1 MSVNP
6 DPLIRSLPDR
16 PEVLEK
22 IRVGLYNLCGGVVR
36 HAAGTGK
43 GGQIVGHLVFP
54 NDGEEVKERLDQL
67 QSTLSQGLGSLESGM
82 GQMKQSMDM
91 LQGLQSANLVMSGLN
106 LAVTTAGFIIVCKK
120 LDGISEQ
127 IEAQS
132 RGIAQLVQ
140 MVSDIQDRNLLQDEA
155 EFRSLAASAKQ
166 FCELGDVQ
174 QLNGLIRPLHKEY
187 QFNKL
192 VLEKHALIP
201 HSSIECLGEI
211 KLLQDRLVNLG
222 HMLSHVQLKTGA
234 FKHSRESVMQ
244 LESDLTALNARRVDV
259 LINDQA
265 VASKI
270 THSQFADLTGFLRRG
285 KQTLPALS
293 YQANV
298 LELEA
303 RHPGLLERVS
313 ETKEI
318 LLVAA

>member
-1 MSVNP
+1 MSVSP
-6 DPLIRSLPDR
+6 DPLVRSLPDI

-22 IRVGLYNLCGGVVR
+22 LRLGIYKLYGGVVR

-43 GGQIVGHLVFP
+43 GGQILGHLVFP
-54 NDGEEVKERLDQL
+54 NDGEEVKKRLDQL

-82 GQMKQSMDM
+82 GKMQHSMDV

-106 LAVTTAGFIIVCKK
+106 LAVVTAGFIIVCKK

-127 IEAQS
+127 IQAQS

-140 MVSDIQDRNLLQDEA
+140 MVSEIQDRNLLQDEA
-155 EFRSLAASAKQ
+155 EFRSLAVSAKQ

-174 QLNGLIRPLHKEY
+174 QLKDLIRPLHRQY

-201 HSSIECLGEI
+201 HSSIERLGEI

-222 HMLSHVQLKTGA
+222 HMSSHVQLKTGA
-234 FKHSRESVMQ
+234 LKHSRESVMQ
-244 LESDLTALNARRVDV
+244 LKSDLTALNTRRVDV
-259 LINDQA
+259 LINDRA

-270 THSQFADLTGFLRRG
+270 SVSQFADLTGFLRRG
-285 KQTLPALS
+285 KQALPALS
-293 YQANV
+293 YQADV
-298 LELEA
+298 LELEI

-313 ETKEI
+313 ENREI
-318 LLVAA
+318 MLVAA

>member
-6 DPLIRSLPDR
+6 DPLVRSLPDR

-22 IRVGLYNLCGGVVR
+22 IREGLYKICGGVLR

-43 GGQIVGHLVFP
+43 GGQIVAHLVFP
-54 NDGEEVKERLDQL
+54 NDAEEVKQRLDQL

-82 GQMKQSMDM
+82 SQMGQSLEV

-127 IEAQS
+127 IHAQS
-132 RGIAQLVQ
+132 RGITQLVQ
-140 MVSDIQDRNLLQDEA
+140 MVSEIQERNLLQDEA
-155 EFRSLAASAKQ
+155 EFRALAVSAKQ

-174 QLNGLIRPLHKEY
+174 ELKGLIRPLHKEY
-187 QFNKL
+187 QFTKL
-192 VLEKHALIP
+192 VLERHALIP
-201 HSSIECLGEI
+201 ESSIERLGEI

-222 HMLSHVQLKTGA
+222 LMLSHVQMKSGA
-234 FKHSRESVMQ
+234 MKHSRESVMQ
-244 LESDLTALNARRVDV
+244 LDSDLTSLNARRVDV

-265 VASKI
+265 VASRI
-270 THSQFADLTGFLRRG
+270 SHPQFADLTGFLRRG
-285 KQTLPALS
+285 KQALPALS
-293 YQANV
+293 YQADV
-298 LELEA
+298 IELEM

-313 ETKEI
+313 DAKEI
-318 LLVAA
+318 MLVAA